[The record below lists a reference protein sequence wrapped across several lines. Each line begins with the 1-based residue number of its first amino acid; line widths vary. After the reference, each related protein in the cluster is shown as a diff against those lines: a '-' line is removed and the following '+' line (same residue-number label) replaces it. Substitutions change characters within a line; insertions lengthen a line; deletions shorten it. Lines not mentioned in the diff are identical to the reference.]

1 MHVYRLDH
9 GLETLIAMFYIKG
22 GPKLGWPKFGHVV
35 NILLRS
41 LIDFCMLSGQRE
53 SEAPRRDVSIST
65 SQALY
70 AHATSTCL
78 AYGTCGHSSPMR
90 SHVAHQ
96 IACSILGSRSD
107 YCNSL
112 FQQKP

>member
-41 LIDFCMLSGQRE
+41 LIDFWLSGQRE

-70 AHATSTCL
+70 AHATSIMSGL
-78 AYGTCGHSSPMR
+78 RHLRSLLSPMR

-96 IACSILGSRSD
+96 IACNILGFRSD